1 MLTCEDCGKL
11 HPAGTSTCD
20 VCGSTLT
27 AWPYVANSDLGQEL
41 GLDRLPPGS
50 ELGRVLAEPLRELT
64 GALCAFCQSTNRPGA
79 TFCAHCG
86 HALIAP
92 PAGPAAPAEGIG
104 QLPTGALLQD
114 RYRILGR
121 VAQGGMGAVY
131 EALDEQDGGLHVA
144 VKEMAH
150 TSVAPEDRT
159 QALKDFMREATLLA
173 TLDHPNLPHFY
184 GVFTEEG
191 KYYLVMEFI
200 EGHTLEQ
207 VVSGT
212 TAFLPESRVLI
223 WAAQLCDVLAYLHRQ
238 DPPIIYRDTKPG
250 NIILLDSEDHVKL
263 IDFGIA
269 RFHRQGRSTD
279 TAAFGTAGYAPP
291 EQYGNGQTDQRSDV
305 YALAATLHHLLS
317 GHDPVQ
323 NPFHWRP
330 IRSYNPHVS
339 RQVDQ
344 AIMRALELKPELR
357 FPGIDEFARAL
368 GLRPVLVPAAE
379 PATAALPREAAAN
392 LPAPSSMPTTPVGP
406 SDLPPTEEAERRSVR
421 SRRRT
426 PREAPVPVPA
436 APPGLAPASKEAPAL
451 AASTTVAAPPAEGP
465 QLSIAETV
473 IDLGIAGRKARKGR
487 VVNLLNAGQGQLK
500 GIVHV
505 TQPWLAVS
513 QVQFQ
518 GNVGE
523 LSVGA
528 KREGLQLGHAVLRV
542 PNVFAWAWAT
552 GGRMV
557 GRWVFLALI
566 ALMIWGGTQLGMRPT
581 DALLNG
587 VAGFVGVLAA
597 VQIWLWLVARHVRW
611 FVPAPLMNQG
621 TVIIDSNGGQRRL
634 EVRVLARPSW
644 VRRALAWFVLTVLLI
659 GELVAAL
666 LGLFALLSGM

>member
-1 MLTCEDCGKL
+1 M
-11 HPAGTSTCD
+11 CD
-20 VCGSTLT
+20 VCGSPLT
-27 AWPYVANSDLGQEL
+27 ALPYLANSSLEAEI
-41 GLDRLPPGS
+41 GLDRLPANS

-64 GALCAFCQSTNRPGA
+64 GALCPFCDGVNRPGA
-79 TFCAHCG
+79 TFCTHCG
-86 HALIAP
+86 HALVASP
-92 PAGPAAPAEGIG
+92 SGPLNADDIG
-104 QLPTGALLQD
+104 RLEPGALLQG
-114 RYRILGR
+114 RYRIIRR

-131 EALDEQDGGLHVA
+131 EAHDEQAPGDVRLA
-144 VKEMAH
+144 LKEMVQS
-150 TSVAPEDRT
+150 SVAPEERT

-173 TLDHPNLPHFY
+173 TLQHPTLPAFH
-184 GVFTEEG
+184 GVFSQDG
-191 KYYLVMEFI
+191 KHYLVMEFVQ
-200 EGHTLEQ
+200 GQTLEH
-207 VVSGT
+207 VVSVATG
-212 TAFLPESRVLI
+212 FLPEARVLT
-223 WAAQLCDVLAYLHRQ
+223 WAAQLCDALTYLHAQ
-238 DPPIIYRDTKPG
+238 DPPIIYRDMKPG
-250 NIILLDSEDHVKL
+250 NIMLVDGADRVKL

-269 RFHRQGRSTD
+269 RFHREGRPSD

-291 EQYGNGQTDQRSDV
+291 EQYGAGQTDQRSDV

-406 SDLPPTEEAERRSVR
+406 SDLPPTEQAERRSVR

-426 PREAPVPVPA
+426 PRETPVPVPA
-436 APPGLAPASKEAPAL
+436 APPALVPAPAL
-451 AASTTVAAPPAEGP
+451 AATTPVAAPPAEGP

-473 IDLGIAGRKARKGR
+473 IDLGVAGRRARKGR

-523 LSVGA
+523 LSIGA
-528 KREGLQLGHAVLRV
+528 KRDGLQLGHAVLRV
-542 PNVFAWAWAT
+542 PNVFAWAWAA

-566 ALMIWGGTQLGMRPT
+566 ALLIWGGTQLGMRPT

-587 VAGFVGVLAA
+587 VAALAGVLVA

-621 TVIIDSNGGQRRL
+621 TVIIDSNGGQRRV

-659 GELVAAL
+659 GELVASL
-666 LGLFALLSGM
+666 LGLLTLLSGM